1 MQAATKWTLRLYLCR
16 FKLVGHDF
24 GAALAWSLAIS
35 LPERVERL
43 VVVSVGHLGKLSGSD
58 AATFV
63 EQGIM
68 LLVAHAGG
76 ADPNILTLN
85 FARQPL

>member
-1 MQAATKWTLRLYLCR
+1 MRLYLCR

-58 AATFV
+58 AATFGK
-63 EQGIM
+63 QGIM
-68 LLVAHAGG
+68 LLVAHA
-76 ADPNILTLN
+76 AVATPDVLTLT
-85 FARQPL
+85 FARQPQ

>member
-43 VVVSVGHLGKLSGSD
+43 VVISVGHLGELSVSNAEIFGK
-58 AATFV
+58 
-63 EQGIM
+63 QGIM
-68 LLVAHAGG
+68 LSVAHA
-76 ADPNILTLN
+76 AEATPNVLPVS
-85 FARQPL
+85 FARRLL